1 MIFDRRRRSLP
12 PDPPAAIRQP
22 GQTASR
28 MGLVRARL
36 AMPTVRRAAGL
47 YEGEHTSILTGKGSD
62 FEDLTEYRA
71 GDDIRDIDWKV
82 SARAGSPV
90 IKRYERETDVFTQL
104 VVDTGREM
112 LAVTPS
118 GETKADVALMAGET
132 LAFLSLQRGDR
143 LGMGMG
149 DSTGSEHYPGKHG
162 QSHLEYLMSHAETRL
177 AAGQGASDV
186 SGLLDHVLGTTRERS
201 LVVLVTDQY
210 WPQQGDEKAL
220 RRIRTRHELLVVRVA
235 DMPLTQENIAHMSEI
250 DGDIP
255 LPEYVR
261 DDEDFRAE
269 LMANRQVWEKQSAAL
284 LRAHG
289 VLHAPMAGTSDV
301 LPVLV
306 DLLRRQ
312 HRAI

>member
-22 GQTASR
+22 GQTSSR

-47 YEGEHTSILTGKGSD
+47 YEGAHTSILTGKGSD
-62 FEDLTEYRA
+62 FEDLSEYRA
-71 GDDIRDIDWKV
+71 GDDVRDIDWKV
-82 SARAGSPV
+82 SARFGSPV
-90 IKRYERETDVFTQL
+90 IKRYQRETDVFTQL

-112 LAVTPS
+112 LAVSPS
-118 GETKADVALMAGET
+118 GETKADVALLAGET

-143 LGMGMG
+143 LGMVMG
-149 DSTGSEHYPGKHG
+149 DSTGIEHYPGRHG
-162 QSHLEYLMSHAETRL
+162 QSHLEYLMSHAEARL
-177 AAGQGASDV
+177 ASGRGSARVSD
-186 SGLLDHVLGTTRERS
+186 LLDHVLRSTRERS

-210 WPQQGDEKAL
+210 WPQAGDELAL
-220 RRIRTRHELLVVRVA
+220 RRVRTRHELLVVRVS
-235 DMPLTQENIAHMSEI
+235 DMPLTQENIANMSEI

-261 DDEDFRAE
+261 DDEEFRSE
-269 LMANRQVWEKQSAAL
+269 LMANRDAWEARSAAL
-284 LRAHG
+284 LHAHG
-289 VLHAPMAGTSDV
+289 VLHAPMNSTDDV
-301 LPVLV
+301 LPILT

-312 HRAI
+312 HRAF